1 MTMQE
6 MKPFLSNLAKGI
18 TELYGT
24 NCEVAV
30 HDLTKGYE
38 NTVIIIENGHV
49 SNRSIGDGS
58 SEKVLKAL
66 KKKGKG
72 IKDDFCY
79 LARTKEGRILKSSS
93 IYLRDENEEVIG
105 LFGINYDI
113 TDLIMM
119 QGSLKK
125 VIGAED
131 AVKKTESIEAL
142 TTNVTDLLDQ
152 LIQESNDH
160 VGKPVA
166 LMTKEDKTSAIQYL
180 NERGAFLIKKAGDK
194 VSKYYDISKYTLY
207 KYMETDSEESEE

>member
-1 MTMQE
+1 MTIPE
-6 MKPFLSNLAKGI
+6 MKPFLSHLATGI
-18 TELYGT
+18 TELYGP

-38 NTVIIIENGHV
+38 NTIIIIENGHV
-49 SNRSIGDGS
+49 SNRTIGDGS

-131 AVKKTESIEAL
+131 AVKKTENIEAL

-152 LIQESNDH
+152 LIQESNDY

-207 KYMETDSEESEE
+207 KYMETDSEESE

>member
-1 MTMQE
+1 M
-6 MKPFLSNLAKGI
+6 
-18 TELYGT
+18 
-24 NCEVAV
+24 
-30 HDLTKGYE
+30 
-38 NTVIIIENGHV
+38 
-49 SNRSIGDGS
+49 
-58 SEKVLKAL
+58 LKAL

-93 IYLRDENEEVIG
+93 IYLRDEKEEVIG

-131 AVKKTESIEAL
+131 AVKKTENIEAL

-152 LIQESNDH
+152 LIQESNDY

-180 NERGAFLIKKAGDK
+180 N
-194 VSKYYDISKYTLY
+194 
-207 KYMETDSEESEE
+207 